1 MHASLRSEPAVLAC
15 SALKA
20 SYRKRLCS
28 GNVFLS
34 GAAKKPHMVR
44 SCPSGRHAGYRA
56 FHLDRKHIAMLF
68 EQVLLDPPEP
78 VLRKSLEIRAAT
90 TDHFMPMSLLTS
102 QLMTLERPLSPIF
115 LAQGGDVHHCNNSKQ
130 PSSDDILLHLCGKSG
145 MWPDIDMCVELINQC
160 CCHAKQ

>member
-1 MHASLRSEPAVLAC
+1 MHAGVPLTDDDRWSWLDRLAELVAQHAARSEPAVLAC

-34 GAAKKPHMVR
+34 GAAKKPHM
-44 SCPSGRHAGYRA
+44 
-56 FHLDRKHIAMLF
+56 
-68 EQVLLDPPEP
+68 VLLDPPEP